1 VEFVQV
7 IEFTSTKYDEIRAIG
22 KQFEETRRAG
32 GGPKPSSVLFLKDRD
47 RPNAY
52 RIIARFAS
60 YDEAMK
66 NSDRDDTAAMA
77 QRMAALSDGPLF
89 GNFDVLDELLP

>member
-1 VEFVQV
+1 MEFVQV
-7 IEFTSTKYDEIRAIG
+7 IEFTSTKYDDIRAMG
-22 KQFEETRRAG
+22 QQFEETRRAG

-52 RIIARFAS
+52 RIVARFAS

-66 NSDRDDTAAMA
+66 NSGRDDTSAMA
-77 QRMAALSDGPLF
+77 ERMAALTDGPSF
-89 GNFDVLDELLP
+89 GNFDVLDEFLP